1 MDRFIFNLTK
11 LLFYII
17 SLFIIILAIT
27 IFVLSLITGQRT
39 TFNNRQIYAPEKSIV
54 IRDFDFLISICL
66 GGSLS
71 TIFISFY
78 GIYSVYNELK
88 SFLTIHCLVL
98 IVIHSCSFLLASAIF
113 FDERQIGG
121 PASLFFKVKKKKIFL
136 RQSKFF
142 ETF

>member
-17 SLFIIILAIT
+17 SLFIIILALT
-27 IFVLSLITGQRT
+27 VFVLALITGQRT
-39 TFNNRQIYAPEKSIV
+39 TFNNRQLYAPEKSIV

-71 TIFISFY
+71 TFFISFY
-78 GIYSVYNELK
+78 GIYNVYNELK

-98 IVIHSCSFLLASAIF
+98 IVIDSCSFLLASAIF

-121 PASLFFKVKKKKIFL
+121 PASLFFKVKRKRFFFDKRIF
-136 RQSKFF
+136 
-142 ETF
+142 